1 MEIAAFIECK
11 IQCTAGL
18 NEQWFPRSDHWG
30 LWFLTSLLTIFQLYR
45 GGQFDWWRK
54 PEKTRH
60 VVSSTSHHEQIRT
73 HVSGDKH

>member
-1 MEIAAFIECK
+1 MCRLCMEIAAFLECK

-18 NEQWFPRSDHWG
+18 NEQEFTRSGRWG

-54 PEKTRH
+54 PEKTTDLSQ
-60 VVSSTSHHEQIRT
+60 VTESL
-73 HVSGDKH
+73 